1 MKKLWLLFFSFL
13 MMSCSELIDPP
24 KNLITK
30 DEMSEIIA
38 EFALNDQ
45 FNNFL
50 PQSDLENATRLVLK
64 RKKIKAQDFTESYKY
79 YIATGNL
86 EEILNDAQKI
96 IVAKDP
102 AAKDY
107 IDKKIKENQ
116 NVPAFAR

>member
-1 MKKLWLLFFSFL
+1 MKRLWLFFFSFL

-24 KNLITK
+24 KNLIAK

-79 YIATGNL
+79 YIATGEL
-86 EEILNDAQKI
+86 EKILNDAQKI
-96 IVAKDP
+96 ILAKDP

-107 IDKKIKENQ
+107 IDKKLKENQ

>member
-1 MKKLWLLFFSFL
+1 MKRLWLFFFSFL

-79 YIATGNL
+79 YIATGEL

-96 IVAKDP
+96 ILAKDP

-107 IDKKIKENQ
+107 IDKKLKENQ

>member
-1 MKKLWLLFFSFL
+1 MKRLWLFFFSFL

-24 KNLITK
+24 KNLIAK

-79 YIATGNL
+79 YIATGEL

-96 IVAKDP
+96 ILAKDP

-107 IDKKIKENQ
+107 IDKKLKENQ

>member
-1 MKKLWLLFFSFL
+1 MKKFGLIFFSFL
-13 MMSCSELIDPP
+13 MMSCSELINPP
-24 KNLITK
+24 KNLIPK

-38 EFALNDQ
+38 EFAINDQ

-50 PQSDLENATRLVLK
+50 PQSDLENATRYVLK
-64 RKKIKAQDFTESYKY
+64 RKKRKAKDFTDSYKY
-79 YIATGNL
+79 YTATGDL
-86 EEILNDAQKI
+86 EAILNDAQQI
-96 IVAKDP
+96 ILAKDP

>member
-1 MKKLWLLFFSFL
+1 MKSFFLIFFSL
-13 MMSCSELIDPP
+13 TVMSCSQLIDPP
-24 KNLITK
+24 KNLIPK

-38 EFALNDQ
+38 AFALNDQ
-45 FNNFL
+45 FNSFL
-50 PQSDLENATRLVLK
+50 PQSDLENATRFVLK
-64 RKKIKAQDFTESYKY
+64 NKKIKATDFTESYKY
-79 YIATGNL
+79 YIASGDL

-107 IDKKIKENQ
+107 IDKNVKENQ